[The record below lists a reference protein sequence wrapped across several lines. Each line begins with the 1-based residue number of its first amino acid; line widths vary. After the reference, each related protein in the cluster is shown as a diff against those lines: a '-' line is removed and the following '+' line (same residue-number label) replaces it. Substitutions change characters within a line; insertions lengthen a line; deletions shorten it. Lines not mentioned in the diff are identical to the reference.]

1 MALFFD
7 YKLQSPLAD
16 PTFLFFEWHS
26 TFPILAIA
34 SYSSDTTGQVHIHF
48 EEVFYFLSFYL
59 NKKHK
64 FDFELSRENMMMP
77 LLFNELQLQLK

>member
-48 EEVFYFLSFYL
+48 EEVFFSLSYSC
-59 NKKHK
+59 
-64 FDFELSRENMMMP
+64 SRRKS
-77 LLFNELQLQLK
+77 LF

>member
-34 SYSSDTTGQVHIHF
+34 TYSSDTTGQVHIHF
-48 EEVFYFLSFYL
+48 EEVY
-59 NKKHK
+59 NI
-64 FDFELSRENMMMP
+64 
-77 LLFNELQLQLK
+77 FNAKIIRNNSNIK

>member
-26 TFPILAIA
+26 TFPMLAIA

-48 EEVFYFLSFYL
+48 EEVFSFRIL
-59 NKKHK
+59 LIKSQFKFEIIKKIG
-64 FDFELSRENMMMP
+64 
-77 LLFNELQLQLK
+77 

>member
-34 SYSSDTTGQVHIHF
+34 TYSSDTTGQVHIHF
-48 EEVFYFLSFYL
+48 EEVY
-59 NKKHK
+59 NI
-64 FDFELSRENMMMP
+64 
-77 LLFNELQLQLK
+77 FNTKIIRNNSNIK